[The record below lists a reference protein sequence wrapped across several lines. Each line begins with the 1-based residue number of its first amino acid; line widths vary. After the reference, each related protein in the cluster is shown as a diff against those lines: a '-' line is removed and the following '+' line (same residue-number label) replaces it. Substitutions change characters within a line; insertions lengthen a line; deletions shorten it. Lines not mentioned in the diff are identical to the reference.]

1 LRLNVFVQTHFLFG
15 GVLMSNTKTK
25 KITAYAMFIAIAFVV
40 MLVGRFPLIPAVPF
54 LKTDPKDVIIVI
66 AGFIY
71 GPISAF
77 IISLIVSVIEMLT
90 VSQTGP
96 IGLLM
101 NVLSTCA
108 FACTAAAVYKK
119 KRTLSGAVTGLI
131 YGVIMM
137 TALML
142 LWNYLITPLYM
153 DTTRADIAAML
164 IPVFLPFN
172 LLKGA
177 INMGLTLLIY
187 KPIVTALRKTKLI
200 GQVVEDS
207 APNKSRTQ
215 GMVLLGFLLLATCAL
230 VILVLKGV
238 I

>member
-1 LRLNVFVQTHFLFG
+1 
-15 GVLMSNTKTK
+15 MSNTKTK

>member
-1 LRLNVFVQTHFLFG
+1 
-15 GVLMSNTKTK
+15 MSNTKTK

-200 GQVVEDS
+200 GQVVEGS

-230 VILVLKGV
+230 VILVLKGA

>member
-1 LRLNVFVQTHFLFG
+1 
-15 GVLMSNTKTK
+15 MSNTKTK

-200 GQVVEDS
+200 GQVVEGS